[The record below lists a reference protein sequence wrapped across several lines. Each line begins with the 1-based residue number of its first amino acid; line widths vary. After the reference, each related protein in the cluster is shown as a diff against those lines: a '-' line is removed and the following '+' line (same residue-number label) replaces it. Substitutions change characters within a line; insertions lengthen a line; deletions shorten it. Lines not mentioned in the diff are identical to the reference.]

1 MRRSSSVRLANA
13 PCSSARSSVSS
24 PHSRAGMASHSSSL
38 RAAWRSSRRR
48 RIRQRFRHTASS
60 QPMGD
65 PMSRYCSAR
74 SHTCIVN
81 SFDDIEYLNFDGVLC
96 TTVNQTI
103 NDMLSDYDN
112 IDELAF
118 LEALSN
124 YYFANNESF
133 DNLKIK
139 PENRDV
145 FNQVKQMAIE
155 YYCEE

>member
-1 MRRSSSVRLANA
+1 MMPITSTRYLSNVDWLQDVVQGTDLIL
-13 PCSSARSSVSS
+13 CGVSALEYLELFNGYVNESKIQVYAKNKGQFDNIEY
-24 PHSRAGMASHSSSL
+24 H
-38 RAAWRSSRRR
+38 
-48 RIRQRFRHTASS
+48 
-60 QPMGD
+60 
-65 PMSRYCSAR
+65 
-74 SHTCIVN
+74 IVN
-81 SFDDIEYLNFDGVLC
+81 SFDHIEYLNFNGVLC

-103 NDMLSDYDN
+103 NDMLANYDN

-124 YYFANNESF
+124 YYFANDESF

>member
-1 MRRSSSVRLANA
+1 MMSITSTRYLSNVDWLQDVVQGTDLILCGVSVLEYLELFNGYVNESKIQVYAQNEGQFDNIEY
-13 PCSSARSSVSS
+13 
-24 PHSRAGMASHSSSL
+24 H
-38 RAAWRSSRRR
+38 
-48 RIRQRFRHTASS
+48 
-60 QPMGD
+60 
-65 PMSRYCSAR
+65 
-74 SHTCIVN
+74 IVN

-139 PENRDV
+139 PNKLSIFNRI
-145 FNQVKQMAIE
+145 KQIAIN
-155 YYCEE
+155 YYCSD

>member
-1 MRRSSSVRLANA
+1 MMSITSTRYLSNVDWLQDVVQGTDLIL
-13 PCSSARSSVSS
+13 CGVSALEYAQNEGQFDNIEY
-24 PHSRAGMASHSSSL
+24 H
-38 RAAWRSSRRR
+38 
-48 RIRQRFRHTASS
+48 
-60 QPMGD
+60 
-65 PMSRYCSAR
+65 
-74 SHTCIVN
+74 IVN

-139 PENRDV
+139 PNKLSIFNRI
-145 FNQVKQMAIE
+145 KQIAIN
-155 YYCEE
+155 YYCSD

>member
-1 MRRSSSVRLANA
+1 MMSITSTRYLSNVDWLQDVVQGTDLIL
-13 PCSSARSSVSS
+13 CGVSTLEYLELFNGYVNES
-24 PHSRAGMASHSSSL
+24 KIQVYAQNEGQFDNIEYH
-38 RAAWRSSRRR
+38 
-48 RIRQRFRHTASS
+48 
-60 QPMGD
+60 
-65 PMSRYCSAR
+65 
-74 SHTCIVN
+74 IVN

-139 PENRDV
+139 PNKLSIFNRI
-145 FNQVKQMAIE
+145 KQIAIN
-155 YYCEE
+155 YYCSD

>member
-1 MRRSSSVRLANA
+1 
-13 PCSSARSSVSS
+13 
-24 PHSRAGMASHSSSL
+24 
-38 RAAWRSSRRR
+38 
-48 RIRQRFRHTASS
+48 
-60 QPMGD
+60 
-65 PMSRYCSAR
+65 
-74 SHTCIVN
+74 
-81 SFDDIEYLNFDGVLC
+81 
-96 TTVNQTI
+96 
-103 NDMLSDYDN
+103 MLSDYDN

-139 PENRDV
+139 PENIDV

>member
-1 MRRSSSVRLANA
+1 MMSITSTRYLSNVDWLQDVVQGTDLNL
-13 PCSSARSSVSS
+13 CGVSALEYPELFNGYVNESKIQVYAQNEGQFDNIEY
-24 PHSRAGMASHSSSL
+24 H
-38 RAAWRSSRRR
+38 
-48 RIRQRFRHTASS
+48 
-60 QPMGD
+60 
-65 PMSRYCSAR
+65 
-74 SHTCIVN
+74 IVN

>member
-1 MRRSSSVRLANA
+1 MMSITSTRYLSNVDWLQDVVQGTDLIL
-13 PCSSARSSVSS
+13 CGVSALEYLELFNGYVNESKIQVYAQNEGQFDNIEY
-24 PHSRAGMASHSSSL
+24 H
-38 RAAWRSSRRR
+38 
-48 RIRQRFRHTASS
+48 
-60 QPMGD
+60 
-65 PMSRYCSAR
+65 
-74 SHTCIVN
+74 IVN

-145 FNQVKQMAIE
+145 FNKVKQMAIE